1 MKTDVMKRFILMVV
15 MAMMAAMEQMQMSG
29 RDLRAA
35 VWISSRSIRA
45 RA

>member
-1 MKTDVMKRFILMVV
+1 MTKCPVLMVV
-15 MAMMAAMEQMQMSG
+15 MAMVATKERMRVSG

-35 VWISSRSIRA
+35 VWISSRSIRV